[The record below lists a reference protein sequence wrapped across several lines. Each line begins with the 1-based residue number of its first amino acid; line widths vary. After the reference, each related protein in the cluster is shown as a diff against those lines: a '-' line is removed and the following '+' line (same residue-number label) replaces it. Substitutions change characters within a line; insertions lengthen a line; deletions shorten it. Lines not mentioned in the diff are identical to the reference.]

1 MKNNSVYAIASSTEQ
16 ASQIVD
22 RLTSAGFPSDNI
34 SALFADRDTTKDFAH
49 EKHTKAPEGAVVG
62 ASAGGIIGGSVGLLA
77 GLGAIAIPGIGPFIA
92 AGPLMAALSGLA
104 VGATVGGVAG
114 ALIGM
119 GVPELEAKRY
129 EGKLKEGNI
138 LISAFANSSEQTSEA
153 KRILEDCGADDICVT
168 SVESVPDVRDH
179 SGRGRGP
186 DSNPPANPP
195 ANPNDREEVTSGTPS
210 SWPNREKS
218 TF

>member
-16 ASQIVD
+16 ANQIVD
-22 RLTSAGFPSDNI
+22 RLIGAGFPSDSI
-34 SALFADRDTTKDFAH
+34 SALFPDMDTTKDFAH

-62 ASAGGIIGGSVGLLA
+62 ASAGGVIGGSVGLLA
-77 GLGAIAIPGIGPFIA
+77 GLGALAIPGIGPFIA
-92 AGPLMAALSGLA
+92 AGPLMAALSGIA

-138 LISAFANSSEQTSEA
+138 LISAFANSSDQTKEA
-153 KRILEDCGADDICVT
+153 KRIFEEGGADDICVT
-168 SVESVPDVRDH
+168 SVESVPDERDH
-179 SGRGRGP
+179 AEHTRRSET
-186 DSNPPANPP
+186 DSTVHPVRS
-195 ANPNDREEVTSGTPS
+195 DDIVSGTPS
-210 SWPNREKS
+210 PNRERS
-218 TF
+218 IP

>member
-16 ASQIVD
+16 ADQIVD
-22 RLTSAGFPSDNI
+22 RLIGAGFPFDSI
-34 SALFADRDTTKDFAH
+34 SALFPDVETTKDFAH

-62 ASAGGIIGGSVGLLA
+62 ASAGGVIGGSVGLLA

-104 VGATVGGVAG
+104 VGATVGGVTG

-153 KRILEDCGADDICVT
+153 KRIFEDCGADDICVT
-168 SVESVPDVRDH
+168 SVDSVPDEKDH
-179 SGRGRGP
+179 AERRRSPEIEPAHP
-186 DSNPPANPP
+186 DYSN
-195 ANPNDREEVTSGTPS
+195 EVVPGTPS
-210 SWPNREKS
+210 SWPTREKS
-218 TF
+218 TI

>member
-16 ASQIVD
+16 ANQIVD
-22 RLTSAGFPSDNI
+22 RLIAAGFPTDSI
-34 SALFADRDTTKDFAH
+34 SGLFPDVETTKDFAH
-49 EKHTKAPEGAVVG
+49 EKHTKAPEGAVAG
-62 ASAGGIIGGSVGLLA
+62 ASAGGVIGGSVGLLA
-77 GLGAIAIPGIGPFIA
+77 GIGALAIPGLGPFIA

-138 LISAFANSSEQTSEA
+138 LISVFADSSEKTSEA
-153 KRILEDCGADDICVT
+153 KRIFEQYRANDISVT
-168 SVESVPDVRDH
+168 SVDSVPEVRTRPDQSRGQDVP
-179 SGRGRGP
+179 GT
-186 DSNPPANPP
+186 
-195 ANPNDREEVTSGTPS
+195 TSSAPV
-210 SWPNREKS
+210 REKS
-218 TF
+218 VH